1 MPFIV
6 AWYKSSWTYLL
17 YFQRTQSAGPPDHDK
32 LYKFNVSGY
41 ITETYLDTF
50 DRFPNSLLGD
60 PCRRKRLWD
69 ETRKEFFLDRHRPTF
84 ESVYQFYQTG
94 FLRRPDNAPLAT
106 FLEEL
111 HKYEFEEEIIK
122 AYKHKEGIIVEKPI
136 ILPNGVLR
144 RKIWK
149 LLEHPESSIFARA
162 MAVFSL
168 LVVALSIANLCTET
182 IPRYAHHHCLNI
194 SRIINGQKVT
204 SHVPNHASPFFI
216 LETFCVAWFTLEYS
230 ARLIACPSW
239 YRCKFM
245 SNKLNAIDILTIVPY
260 YAILAVIVSTQNCY
274 IAKKSGS
281 VLLLRILRI
290 LRILKLTKHFKALQL
305 FVKSLESSLKEL
317 KLFFFL
323 TVLGA
328 TFLGGSMYVA
338 ELGTKGTSVESVPE
352 GMWWAIATM
361 TTVGYGDVYPI
372 GTYGK
377 LVGIFTFI
385 IGCLII
391 ALPTPVIVA
400 NFNHFYKSETGRGF
414 DDGIVIK

>member
-1 MPFIV
+1 MPFIAV
-6 AWYKSSWTYLL
+6 CYKSSRTFLL
-17 YFQRTQSAGPPDHDK
+17 HFQRTQQEGPPDHDK
-32 LYKFNVSGY
+32 LYRFNVSGY
-41 ITETYLDTF
+41 IIETYLDTF

-60 PCRRKRLWD
+60 PCRRRRLWD
-69 ETRKEFFLDRHRPTF
+69 DTRKEFFLDRHRPTF

-122 AYKHKEGIIVEKPI
+122 AYKHKEGIIMEKTI
-136 ILPNGVLR
+136 ILPGGILR
-144 RKIWK
+144 RRIWE
-149 LLEHPESSIFARA
+149 LLEHPESSILARA
-162 MAVFSL
+162 IAVFSL
-168 LVVALSIANLCTET
+168 LVITLSIANLCTET
-182 IPRYAHHHCLNI
+182 IPKYAHHQCTNI
-194 SRIINGQKVT
+194 SSTVNGRRVINR
-204 SHVPNHASPFFI
+204 VPNPSSPFFV
-216 LETFCVAWFTLEYS
+216 LETFCVAWFTLEYFL
-230 ARLIACPSW
+230 RLVTCPTW

-245 SNKLNAIDILTIVPY
+245 SNKLNVVDLLTIVPY
-260 YAILAVIVSTQNCY
+260 YAVLAVIVSTQNCY
-274 IAKKSGS
+274 IAKRSGS
-281 VLLLRILRI
+281 VLLMRVLRI

-305 FVKSLESSLKEL
+305 FVKSLETSLKEL

-323 TVLGA
+323 TALGA
-328 TFLGGSMYVA
+328 TFLGGLMYVA
-338 ELGTKGTSVESVPE
+338 EQGMKGTSVESIPE

-377 LVGIFTFI
+377 IVGICSFI
-385 IGCLII
+385 AGCLII

>member
-1 MPFIV
+1 
-6 AWYKSSWTYLL
+6 
-17 YFQRTQSAGPPDHDK
+17 
-32 LYKFNVSGY
+32 
-41 ITETYLDTF
+41 
-50 DRFPNSLLGD
+50 
-60 PCRRKRLWD
+60 
-69 ETRKEFFLDRHRPTF
+69 
-84 ESVYQFYQTG
+84 
-94 FLRRPDNAPLAT
+94 
-106 FLEEL
+106 
-111 HKYEFEEEIIK
+111 
-122 AYKHKEGIIVEKPI
+122 
-136 ILPNGVLR
+136 
-144 RKIWK
+144 
-149 LLEHPESSIFARA
+149 
-162 MAVFSL
+162 
-168 LVVALSIANLCTET
+168 
-182 IPRYAHHHCLNI
+182 
-194 SRIINGQKVT
+194 
-204 SHVPNHASPFFI
+204 
-216 LETFCVAWFTLEYS
+216 
-230 ARLIACPSW
+230 
-239 YRCKFM
+239 M
-245 SNKLNAIDILTIVPY
+245 SNKLNAIDILTILPY

-305 FVKSLESSLKEL
+305 FVKSLECSLKEL

-323 TVLGA
+323 TVIGA